1 MERKKEN
8 GTRIGSFIKSLLAAY
23 VVSCIMLF
31 LLSLLLYK
39 FDLSEQTVQIGIILT
54 YILSAFVGGFVMG
67 KKAKTR
73 RFLWGMAVG
82 ILYFAFLACISFGVY
97 RSAFWGTEWI
107 LAFVFCTAGG
117 MAGGM
122 MS

>member
-8 GTRIGSFIKSLLAAY
+8 ETRIGSFIKSLLAAY

-31 LLSLLLYK
+31 LLSFLLYK

-82 ILYFAFLACISFGVY
+82 ILYFAFLACIS
-97 RSAFWGTEWI
+97 SAFRGTEWI

>member
-1 MERKKEN
+1 MERKQEN
-8 GTRIGSFIKSLLAAY
+8 ETRIGSFIKSLLAAY

-31 LLSLLLYK
+31 LLSFLLYK

-97 RSAFWGTEWI
+97 RSAFRGTEWI

>member
-8 GTRIGSFIKSLLAAY
+8 ETRIGSFIKSLLAAY

-31 LLSLLLYK
+31 LLSFLLYK

-97 RSAFWGTEWI
+97 RSVFRGTEWI
-107 LAFVFCTAGG
+107 LTFVFCTAGG

>member
-31 LLSLLLYK
+31 LLSFLLYK

-97 RSAFWGTEWI
+97 RSAFGEQNGFLPLCSVQQEEWQ
-107 LAFVFCTAGG
+107 AV
-117 MAGGM
+117 
-122 MS
+122 

>member
-8 GTRIGSFIKSLLAAY
+8 ETRISWFIKSLLAAY
-23 VVSCIMLF
+23 VISCIMLF
-31 LLSLLLYK
+31 LLSFLLYK
-39 FDLSEQTVQIGIILT
+39 FDLSEQTVQIGIVLT
-54 YILSAFVGGFVMG
+54 YILSAFVGGFVIG
-67 KKAKTR
+67 KKAKTK
-73 RFLWGMAVG
+73 RFLWGMATG

-97 RSAFWGTEWI
+97 RSSFGGPEWLIAFG
-107 LAFVFCTAGG
+107 VCTAGG

>member
-8 GTRIGSFIKSLLAAY
+8 ETRIGWFIKSLLAAY
-23 VVSCIMLF
+23 VVSCLMLF
-31 LLSLLLYK
+31 LLSFLLYK

-73 RFLWGMAVG
+73 RFLWGMTAG

-97 RSAFWGTEWI
+97 RSAFQGTEWL
-107 LAFVFCTAGG
+107 LALVFCIAGG